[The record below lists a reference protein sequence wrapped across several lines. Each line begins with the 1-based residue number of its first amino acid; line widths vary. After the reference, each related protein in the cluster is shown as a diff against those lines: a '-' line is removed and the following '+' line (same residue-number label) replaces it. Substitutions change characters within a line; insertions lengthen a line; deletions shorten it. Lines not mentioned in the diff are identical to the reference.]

1 MRDILLASRD
11 MQPSP
16 DGGALHHYHALE
28 ACNWN
33 CSPGFQDYPH
43 PPSPPPPMRAALTA
57 VSSCQVPT
65 PEIAKQTPSAIIS
78 SNIHMIRANHERTA
92 AHLKVFNR
100 NDFCQTPD

>member
-1 MRDILLASRD
+1 

-16 DGGALHHYHALE
+16 DGGLYIITMPWKHATGTALQVSIL
-28 ACNWN
+28 
-33 CSPGFQDYPH
+33 PH
-43 PPSPPPPMRAALTA
+43 PPPTRAALTA
-57 VSSCQVPT
+57 VSSCQVLT

-78 SNIHMIRANHERTA
+78 RNIHMIQTNHERTA